1 MGYFLSAST
10 VQHAL
15 LAPPPS
21 QEIVCHVFMTCELYL
36 IQDHTPELELA
47 EGRLTKYQIM
57 EVVGVS
63 YLIAEGNH
71 HQMMVASRA
80 LGSFGMPGACL
91 NSPSSWT
98 LC

>member
-1 MGYFLSAST
+1 MGHFLSALT

-15 LAPPPS
+15 LALPPC
-21 QEIVCHVFMTCELYL
+21 QEIVFMTCELYL

-57 EVVGVS
+57 DVVDVS

-71 HQMMVASRA
+71 HHMVAASRA
-80 LGSFGMPGACL
+80 LGSFGMPGACR
-91 NSPSSWT
+91 NSSS
-98 LC
+98 